1 MLGSKVFVKKDCFD
15 WQLLWPMV
23 EMSPS
28 EGKLQSNFM
37 AKGDSIE
44 RGTKAKGAW
53 NKGRRPSTVAYNKPY
68 KTKEAIDLPSEQSP
82 VSTLPTIDSSRRIY
96 NKQTSSYSIPST
108 SIPCTLCF
116 SSPFN

>member
-1 MLGSKVFVKKDCFD
+1 MGVLLLGSKVFVKKDCFD

-44 RGTKAKGAW
+44 RGTKAKGAL
-53 NKGRRPSTVAYNKPY
+53 NGGR
-68 KTKEAIDLPSEQSP
+68 
-82 VSTLPTIDSSRRIY
+82 
-96 NKQTSSYSIPST
+96 
-108 SIPCTLCF
+108 
-116 SSPFN
+116 